1 MQVREVMSPTPE
13 YLSADA
19 TVYEAARRM
28 NETGAGAVP
37 VADGDRL
44 VGMLTDRDLAVRV
57 LGEGRGSDIQVREVE
72 TEKVLYCYQ
81 DDDVLDV
88 LQNMHDQHVQRLVV
102 LNKPNSK
109 DLVGI
114 VSLSDIA
121 GTADDP
127 EINKAVAHCCRRY
140 H

>member
-1 MQVREVMSPTPE
+1 MQVREAMSPTPE

-28 NETGAGAVP
+28 SETGTGAVP
-37 VADGDRL
+37 VADGDKL
-44 VGMLTDRDLAVRV
+44 IGMVTDRDLAVRV
-57 LGEGRGSDIQVREVE
+57 LGEGRNSDTQVKDVE

-88 LQNMHDQHVQRLVV
+88 LQNMQDQRVQRLIV

-121 GTADDP
+121 TAADDP
-127 EINKAVAHCCRRY
+127 AINKAVAHCCRQY
-140 H
+140 Q

>member
-1 MQVREVMSPTPE
+1 MQVREAMSPTPE

-28 NETGAGAVP
+28 SETGAGVVP
-37 VADGDRL
+37 VAENERL
-44 VGMLTDRDLAVRV
+44 IGMLTDRDLAVRV
-57 LGEGRGSDIQVREVE
+57 LGEGRNPETRVRDVE

-81 DDDVLDV
+81 DNDVLDV
-88 LQNMHDQHVQRLVV
+88 LQNMQDQHVQRLVV

-121 GTADDP
+121 SAAEDP

-140 H
+140 R